1 MTNEKI
7 IEELETLRLNL
18 HDELSTINGKHAI
31 LVQQLAYINNLIYR
45 IKEGEIHEED
55 DQTSHAE
62 S

>member
-7 IEELETLRLNL
+7 IEELETMRLNL
-18 HDELSTINGKHAI
+18 HDELSMINGKHAI
-31 LVQQLAYINNLIYR
+31 LTQQLAYINNLIYR
-45 IKEGEIHEED
+45 IKEDEVNEKD

>member
-45 IKEGEIHEED
+45 IKEGNEHEED
-55 DQTSHAE
+55 NQTSHAE